1 MLTPEQARAYLKSRV
16 KGDFRELAAERIST
30 LPSEPLPNSDGQPG
44 LSLREIAFLLQGF
57 TTGGVHL
64 DSSNDYE
71 VKNEARRQVPAA
83 YQAIIQLDT
92 AERRKIF
99 DTVYQQYA
107 PYVERLWHDIGT
119 RPYQQG
125 LWHRAFRAPGRDD
138 LFLQM
143 RTGNLTSLVK
153 PLLEYDDSIF
163 WLAEYAGY
171 FQSHGSS
178 LSNLFAAAI
187 NLGGETSAALR
198 DLLIASARGEHE
210 TGIMGQHVIRALLLA
225 NDPVGWEFI
234 EKMLLSAQRA
244 EGLRQSILECID
256 VAHPTAFRRMLRLIL
271 DHDLIRFPAVVR
283 AANIWF
289 GFAYDSSEVRVTRQV
304 LQTALTLI
312 DDVAT
317 RRDILASGTG
327 EQVYLALWTAGTE
340 DAPAALALAEAFLKD
355 SDVGR
360 RFAAVYF
367 LDAVDLPDASP
378 ALVRALDD
386 PDGRIA
392 MIAATRLNWSKPY
405 LFPEAQAF
413 EAFEAAR
420 RLLKRLPKEGYVYAP
435 IVWDWLS
442 VRVQHD
448 AIENLLFQT
457 LGSRSPKELIPLSPL
472 LVYRDGLAHHLIR
485 DTSGDPEIRAAL
497 LGMVGD
503 RDARVREIVVNHIRK
518 QGIRPDEAPFLES
531 LLTRTASGL
540 RRQVIALL
548 QQQPPTDALASAD
561 RLLLSR
567 KTQQRAAGLELLAG
581 LRASDGLA
589 AAVLSR
595 ADAYR
600 MTNTSR
606 TQLENQ
612 LLETIF
618 GREEDAW
625 NRSNGFGLVDFARR
639 TKSAQPSAREVQEHT
654 PASREVLKSLDA
666 LIDEHRQ
673 VEITIPWGKK
683 TQTFLLGN
691 MGKEFPKLIPGSPV
705 SEHLMRLPLADLWLN
720 WLSARPQSMRDDDG
734 LELVRAWL
742 ETPMLADVSYRRL
755 RQFHVEES
763 EKELPSLTY
772 AVICESILY
781 WLIGTQFQSGV
792 FGFLL
797 DLLETKLA
805 GLNEDDIRAAV
816 RARMRYEKTHPDVR
830 AATATLKA
838 INMLLVRYK
847 ADWKDEYA
855 RRLFHIYRWA
865 EIAYWGVPWVAPPL
879 EIVAVAHRLGAATD
893 DDLYDN
899 LLYIQE
905 YRSDGW
911 LFSNNSSSL
920 RFLTRRRKPD
930 IVSEYPVLQDM
941 ADRMMTRLLQ
951 IELGR
956 GELPTDATPHII
968 TISSVPGIAWF
979 VRIMQALSSTHI
991 TRLKHDKTFS
1001 RGETLSYLL
1010 AVSDPTDEDT
1020 PAAFAK
1026 AVKAAGIKERALIE
1040 AAVFAPQ
1047 WSPFIEAALGWK
1059 GMVDAVWWLHAHA
1072 KDRRSSYSMP
1082 HLRGHWDPEIARRTE
1097 LSGKDLLEGAVDVAW
1112 FLNAYKRVGEARWD
1126 KLYKAA
1132 KYVSDGTGHT
1142 RARLFA
1148 DAMLGRLTQDELSAR
1163 ILDKRQQDA
1172 ARALGLLPLDAAHKD
1187 AQVQGRYGII
1197 QEFIRTGKKG
1207 GPQRRIAE
1215 KRAAEIALD
1224 NLARTA
1230 GYDDPS
1236 HLAWAMEA
1244 RTALDFADGRIV
1256 ARTGDY
1262 ELSVTVDYTGRPELA
1277 VTRKAKPVRAVPPK
1291 LKKEPAVAAL
1301 LERMTALTQ
1310 QHSRM
1315 RASLE
1320 QAMVRATQFPLPLL
1334 RDLLT
1339 HPVLSPMIRNLVFTG
1354 DAGIGYLVGNATH
1367 VQRHDGSRLPLP
1379 KRARLRIA
1387 HPHDLFQSGEWH
1399 LWQHECFVAERI
1411 QPFKQIFREYYP
1423 VTEAERGQHMTR
1435 RYAGQQVNPRQAV
1448 ALFNARDWTVSYD
1461 YGVFKMLH
1469 HENII
1474 AQVDFP
1480 TYFFTP
1486 AEIDGATIES
1496 LRFTPAAGWGHV
1508 MIDKISPISF
1518 SEIMRDLDLV
1528 VSVAHRSGFDPEFSA
1543 STIDMRGALI
1553 RETSSLLQ
1561 LANVRVEKSF
1571 ALIEGKLGD
1580 YSVHLGSG
1588 VAHRQPGGALAIIPV
1603 HAQHRGRIFLPFVDD
1618 DPKTAE
1624 VLSKVIL
1631 LAQDDQIKDP
1641 SILSQIYAMP

>member
-16 KGDFRELAAERIST
+16 KGDFRERAAERIRT
-30 LPSEPLPNSDGQPG
+30 LPGEPLPNSDGQPG
-44 LSLREIAFLLQGF
+44 FSLRQIAFLLLGY
-57 TTGGVHL
+57 TAGGVHL
-64 DSSNDYE
+64 NNISDYAERRE
-71 VKNEARRQVPAA
+71 VESQVPAA
-83 YQAIIQLDT
+83 YQAIMQLDT

-99 DTVYQQYA
+99 DTVYQHYA

-125 LWHRAFRAPGRDD
+125 LWHRAFRASGRDD

-143 RTGNLTSLVK
+143 RTGELSSLTK
-153 PLLEYDDSIF
+153 PLLEYDENIF

-187 NLGGETSAALR
+187 NLGGETGAALR

-256 VAHPTAFRRMLRLIL
+256 VAHPTAFRRMLQMIL

-289 GFAYDSSEVRVTRQV
+289 GFAYDSSEARVTRQV

-340 DAPAALALAEAFLKD
+340 DAPAAVTLAEAFLKD

-367 LDAVDLPDASP
+367 LDAVDLPDANS
-378 ALVRALDD
+378 ALIRAMDD

-405 LFPEAQAF
+405 LFPETQAF

-420 RLLKRLPKEGYVYAP
+420 RLLKRLPKEGYMYAP

-442 VRVQHD
+442 VRVQREMV
-448 AIENLLFQT
+448 AGVLFAS
-457 LGSRSPKELIPLSPL
+457 LGNRSPKELIPLSPL

-485 DTSGDPEIRAAL
+485 DTSGDPEIRTAL

-503 RDARVREIVVNHIRK
+503 RDARVREIVGNHIRK

-561 RLLLSR
+561 RLIGAR
-567 KTQQRAAGLELLAG
+567 KPMQRAAGLELLAG
-581 LRASDGLA
+581 LRTSDGMA
-589 AAVLSR
+589 TAVQSR
-595 ADAYR
+595 VEAYR
-600 MTNTSR
+600 TTNNSR
-606 TQLENQ
+606 TEIENQ
-612 LLETIF
+612 LLETIV
-618 GREEDAW
+618 GREDDAW
-625 NRSNGFGLVDFARR
+625 TRSNGFGLFNPANRTQPVRPTARLVTER
-639 TKSAQPSAREVQEHT
+639 T
-654 PASREVLKSLDA
+654 PASRHLLKSLDA
-666 LIDEHRQ
+666 LIHEHRHVQ
-673 VEITIPWGKK
+673 INVPQGSTTDIV
-683 TQTFLLGN
+683 LLGN
-691 MGKEFPKLIPGSPV
+691 SRDKFPSPAYGSPI
-705 SEHLMRLPLADLWLN
+705 SNQIDRLPLAETWQHWLET
-720 WLSARPQSMRDDDG
+720 RPQEMRDPDE

-742 ETPMLADVSYRRL
+742 ESTLGSHPEYRIVSQARQTPQAEFADDLYYPRICETVLLWLVGLQSHEATFDFLLNVLETQLAAVSDHDIYRETIAKTKGTRRNEGIQLASYTLMAIQKLRSSYGRDWTDEQKLRL
-755 RQFHVEES
+755 WHIDRWIDEPVEGVERS
-763 EKELPSLTY
+763 VPSLDTL
-772 AVICESILY
+772 V
-781 WLIGTQFQSGV
+781 
-792 FGFLL
+792 
-797 DLLETKLA
+797 
-805 GLNEDDIRAAV
+805 AA
-816 RARMRYEKTHPDVR
+816 RE
-830 AATATLKA
+830 
-838 INMLLVRYK
+838 
-847 ADWKDEYA
+847 
-855 RRLFHIYRWA
+855 
-865 EIAYWGVPWVAPPL
+865 
-879 EIVAVAHRLGAATD
+879 LGAAND
-893 DDLYDN
+893 DDIYDN
-899 LLYIQE
+899 LLQPPRYGAE
-905 YRSDGW
+905 GW
-911 LFSNNSSSL
+911 FSRYGGDSSL
-920 RFLTRRRKPD
+920 YRLTTRRKSPLIEQYPPLDD
-930 IVSEYPVLQDM
+930 IVNRVVERIL
-941 ADRMMTRLLQ
+941 T
-951 IELGR
+951 IELKR
-956 GELPTDATPHII
+956 GEMPTEATHLIPQIACI
-968 TISSVPGIAWF
+968 PGIPWF
-979 VRIMQALSSTHI
+979 IRFMQALSGTHI
-991 TRLKHDKTFS
+991 TRLKHNKTFS
-1001 RGETLSYLL
+1001 RGETLSSLL
-1010 AVSDPTDEDT
+1010 AISYPSDNDT
-1020 PAAFAK
+1020 PAGFAK
-1026 AVKAAGIKERALIE
+1026 AVKAASIKEPALIE
-1040 AAVFAPQ
+1040 AAVFVPQ
-1047 WSPFIEAALGWK
+1047 WSPFIEAALGWD
-1059 GMVDAVWWLHAHA
+1059 GLSDAVWWLHAHGQD
-1072 KDRRSSYSMP
+1072 KESLLTKRLRTTWSS
-1082 HLRGHWDPEIARRTE
+1082 EIARRTT
-1097 LSGKDLLEGAVDVAW
+1097 LSPKDRRDGAVDVAW

-1132 KYVSDGTGHT
+1132 KYVSDGIGHT

-1163 ILDKRQQDA
+1163 VLEKRQQDA

-1244 RTALDFADGRIV
+1244 RTAPDFADGRIV

-1277 VTRKAKPVRAVPPK
+1277 ISRKAKPVRTVPPK

-1310 QHSRM
+1310 QHTRM

-1334 RDLLT
+1334 RNLLA

-1354 DAGIGYLVGNATH
+1354 DAGMGYLVGNATH

-1399 LWQHECFVAERI
+1399 LWQRECFSAERI

-1423 VTEAERGQHMTR
+1423 VTEAERGQRMTR

-1448 ALFNARDWTVSYD
+1448 ALFNARDWTVSYE
-1461 YGVFKMLH
+1461 YGVFKTLH

-1496 LRFTPAAGWGHV
+1496 LRFTPAAGWGDV

-1518 SEIMRDLDLV
+1518 SEVMRDLDLV

-1553 RETSSLLQ
+1553 TETAFLLR
-1561 LANVRVEKSF
+1561 LPNVRVEKSF

-1588 VAHRQPGGALAIIPV
+1588 VTHRQPGGALAIVPV

-1641 SILSQIYAMP
+1641 SILSQIYAKP